1 MNYYID
7 SFFKNYANFS
17 GRAPRKYF
25 WIVLISTVIIIIL
38 SALPYYFLQQVE
50 FLNIISLLFAVII
63 GIINFVPLFSLLVRR
78 IHDVDYSFWYYL
90 IPIFNLYLLILVLF
104 SRGTDG
110 PNNFGDEYP
119 DLE

>member
-17 GRAPRKYF
+17 GRCSRKYF
-25 WIVLISTVIIIIL
+25 WIVFLTTLIILIL
-38 SALPYYFLQQVE
+38 SALPFYFLQKVDLFNLISAF
-50 FLNIISLLFAVII
+50 FLGVIVLINIIPLISLI
-63 GIINFVPLFSLLVRR
+63 VRR
-78 IHDVDYSFWYYL
+78 LHDNDYSFWYFL
-90 IPIFNLYLLILVLF
+90 IPVFNIYLLLLILF
-104 SRGTDG
+104 FKGSDG

>member
-7 SFFKNYANFS
+7 SFFRNYANFS
-17 GRAPRKYF
+17 GRASRKYF
-25 WIVLISTVIIIIL
+25 WVVFVTTLIILVL

-78 IHDVDYSFWYYL
+78 IHDIDYSFWYFL
-90 IPIFNLYLLILVLF
+90 IPIFNLYLLLLILF

-110 PNNFGDEYP
+110 PNTFGDEYP